1 MYLLFDIGGTKTR
14 IALSRDGKSFEEPRI
29 VPTPTKYEEGI
40 NTLASIKKELA
51 GDIDIVAAIGSI
63 AASFSN
69 DGSKLTGGGMQI
81 KDWLGK
87 PIKQDIGETLG
98 CPVHMANDTMMGGLA
113 QSHFGPAQGYKISVY
128 VTVSTGVG
136 GAIIVDGKIDD
147 NTFGFEPGWQIIDAG
162 NALCNGWSEKGY
174 LTDYISGMGIER
186 NKGVNPKDIH
196 DEVFWQTRADFLAMG
211 LHNVT
216 MLWSPAIITVGGSIM
231 KSIDFAYLEKRYREN
246 ISKVFPN
253 GQPVLKPAEFGDE
266 MGLYGA
272 LAYVKMYGLL

>member
-14 IALSRDGKSFEEPRI
+14 VALSRDGKSFEEPRI
-29 VPTPTKYEEGI
+29 VPTSANYEESM
-40 NTLASIKKELA
+40 NMLASIKKELA
-51 GDIDIVAAIGSI
+51 GNTHIAKAVGGIG
-63 AASFSN
+63 ASFSQ
-69 DGSKLTGGGMQI
+69 DGSRLTGAGTQI
-81 KDWLGK
+81 KDWLEK
-87 PIKQDIGETLG
+87 PIKQDMEKVFG

-162 NALCNGWSEKGY
+162 NALCGGWSKKGY
-174 LTDYISGMGIER
+174 LIDYISGMGIKK
-186 NKGVNPKDIH
+186 NKGVDPQDIH
-196 DEVFWQTRADFLAMG
+196 DEAFWRSRADFLAMG

-216 MLWSPAIITVGGSIM
+216 MMWSSEIITVGGSIM
-231 KSIDFAYLEKRYREN
+231 KSIDFAYLEEKYREN
-246 ISKVFPN
+246 ISVVFP
-253 GQPVLKPAEFGDE
+253 GEQPVLKPAQFGDE

>member
-14 IALSRDGKSFEEPRI
+14 VALSRDGKSFEEPRI
-29 VPTPTKYEEGI
+29 FATPAEYKEGI
-40 NTLASIKKELA
+40 SMLDSVKKELV
-51 GDIDIVAAIGSI
+51 GDVKIVAAVGGVG
-63 AASFSN
+63 ASFSQ
-69 DGSKLTGGGMQI
+69 DGSRLTGAGTQI

-87 PIKQDIGETLG
+87 PIKQNMEKAFG

-128 VTVSTGVG
+128 ITVSTGVG
-136 GAIIVDGKIDD
+136 GAIIGDGKIDD

-162 NALCNGWSEKGY
+162 NALCNGWSKKGY
-174 LTDYISGMGIER
+174 LIDYISGMSIKKNE
-186 NKGVNPKDIH
+186 GVNPKDIH
-196 DEVFWQTRADFLAMG
+196 DEAFWRTRADFLAMG

-216 MLWSPAIITVGGSIM
+216 MMWSCEIITVGGSIM
-231 KSIDFAYLEKRYREN
+231 KSIDFEYLEKKYRED
-246 ISKVFPN
+246 ISVVFPD
-253 GQPVLKPAEFGDE
+253 GQPILKPAEFGDE